1 MTFEKLTAFSTA
13 APFVAFELFLSD
25 GRSIRVSHPD
35 FLSLDPAG
43 DAATV
48 YYEDSNLAEVID
60 LLAIIS
66 LQYSEEK

>member
-1 MTFEKLTAFSTA
+1 MTFEKLSAFSA
-13 APFVAFELFLSD
+13 PAPFVAFEPFLSD
-25 GRSIRVSHPD
+25 GRSIRVRHPD

-43 DAATV
+43 EAATI

-60 LLAIIS
+60 LLGIIS